1 MCGIV
6 GYVGKDPAAPVILKG
21 LARLEYRGYDS
32 AGIAL
37 GGENAIRIYKR
48 QGTVQNLVDAVV
60 EKDIQGTIGIGHT
73 RWATHGEPND
83 VNAHPHVSQDGVIAI
98 VHNGIIE
105 NARTIT
111 LMLQG
116 EGYEFVSE
124 TDTEVLAH
132 LIEYVGKRAELS
144 FEEAVREA
152 LRMVEGAYAIAVI
165 SLGDP
170 ETMVVARKGSPLV
183 VGVSNDRSAYFVA
196 SDATAIAEYTRL
208 VAYINDGEMAVLKSG
223 EAFHVSSIEG
233 GEVSDPAIIEI
244 DADLAEIGKDGFDH
258 FMQKEIFEQSRT
270 IRDSMRGRLNPETGS
285 IKLGGLERYIGRL
298 AEAGRIIFVACGT
311 SYYAAVLGEYLI
323 ERYAGISVEV
333 EIASEFLYKHP
344 LIKPNDFVFAISQS
358 GETADTLAAIKLAK
372 SAGATVFGICNVV
385 GSSIARET
393 AAGVY
398 THAGPE
404 IGVAS
409 TKAFTAQVTVLAL
422 LALALAEKRGALNV
436 PERVRLAKE
445 LWAVS
450 DKIKSVFQVCNECR
464 RIVGQYADAT
474 YALFLGRNS
483 CYPVALEGALK
494 LKEVAYVHAEGY
506 PAGEM
511 KHGPIALIE
520 DGTLVIVIAPK
531 GTETHNKII
540 SNIREIKARGGS
552 IVAVVTEGD
561 TETIGLADHA
571 ICIPAAD
578 EFVLPLLAVV
588 PLQLIAYYSAVV
600 RERDVDR
607 PRNLAKSVT
616 VE

>member
-6 GYVGKDPAAPVILKG
+6 GYVGKKSAVAFLLRG
-21 LARLEYRGYDS
+21 LECLEYRGYDS
-32 AGIAL
+32 AGIAVGSGGTL
-37 GGENAIRIYKR
+37 GIYKCK
-48 QGTVQNLVDAVV
+48 GTVQNLVDAVV
-60 EKDIQGTIGIGHT
+60 EKDVQGKIGIGHT

-83 VNAHPHVSQDGVIAI
+83 VNAHPHVSQDGKIAI

-132 LIEYVGKRAELS
+132 LIEYVGKKAALT
-144 FEEAVREA
+144 FVEAVREA
-152 LRMVEGAYAIAVI
+152 LKRVEGAYAIAALSTACPDV
-165 SLGDP
+165 
-170 ETMVVARKGSPLV
+170 MVVARKGSPLA
-183 VGVSNDRSAYFVA
+183 VGVRDNGSEFFVA
-196 SDATAIAEYTRL
+196 SDASAIAEHTRFA
-208 VAYINDGEMAVLKSG
+208 AYLKEGEMAVLKSG
-223 EAFHVSSIEG
+223 ESFHVSSIEG
-233 GEVSDPAIIEI
+233 GEVTDPEITEI
-244 DADLAEIGKDGFDH
+244 DADLAEIGKDGFTH
-258 FMQKEIFEQSRT
+258 FMEKEIFEQPQT
-270 IRDSMRGRLNPETGS
+270 ILDSMRGRLNPETGS
-285 IKLGGLERYIGRL
+285 IKLGGLERYISRL
-298 AEAGRIIFVACGT
+298 AEARRIIFVACGT

-344 LIKPNDFVFAISQS
+344 LIRPNDFVFAISQS

-372 SAGATVFGICNVV
+372 KAGATVFGICNVV

-422 LALALAEKRGALNV
+422 LALALAEKRGALSD

-445 LWAVS
+445 LWAVP
-450 DKIKSVFQVCNECR
+450 DKITSVFKVRDECQ
-464 RIVGQYADAT
+464 RIAGLYAAAT

-494 LKEVAYVHAEGY
+494 LKEVAYVHADGY

-531 GTETHNKII
+531 GAETHNKII
-540 SNIREIKARGGS
+540 SNIREIKARKGS
-552 IVAVVTEGD
+552 VVAIVTEGD
-561 TETIGLADHA
+561 AETIGLADHA

-578 EFVLPLLAVV
+578 EFVLPLLAIV

-600 RERDVDR
+600 RERNVDR